1 MMSSNKDI
9 PQLEHYD
16 LIVIGSGPG
25 GQKAAV
31 AAAKQKKKVLV
42 IEKEKVGGACLHTGT
57 IPSKA
62 LREAALNRVD
72 ADSLQT
78 IMARTRHVIDDESH
92 VISAQLKRNN
102 VEYIT
107 GTGSF
112 LKAHQIQIENS
123 AGIYTVE
130 SKFILIG
137 TGTRPRHPAGIQF
150 DDTCIFDSDTVLE
163 MKKQP
168 KTMLVV
174 GAGVIGCEYASIYAR
189 LGISVCLADVRDQ
202 LLPTID
208 QEIVAALIKQFEKDK
223 IQLLMGYDTKEVL
236 KKASQVSVKLVSAQ
250 KKETKDMMFDAV
262 LYCAGRIGNVESLNL
277 KLAGIQTD
285 DRGLIKVNN
294 NYQTTTPNVYA
305 VGDVVGFPALA
316 ASSAEQG
323 RLATLHALNAKEV
336 HFPATF
342 PYGIYTIPE
351 ISSVGL
357 QEADLKKT
365 DTEYVVGLALYR
377 ELARGKIIDD
387 ENGFLKLLVDVA
399 TSKILGV
406 HVIGTGATELIHIG
420 QVAMAFHASAEFFV
434 DNVFNYP
441 TLAEAYKVAALNAM
455 NKIRFRNEE
464 YLARI
469 DTD

>member
-1 MMSSNKDI
+1 MSSKDI
-9 PQLEHYD
+9 PQLKNYD

-62 LREAALNRVD
+62 LREAALNRLD

-78 IMARTRHVIDDESH
+78 IMERTRHVIEDESH
-92 VISAQLKRNN
+92 VIAAQLKRNN
-102 VEYIT
+102 VEFIS
-107 GTGSF
+107 GIGSF
-112 LKAHQIQIENS
+112 LKPHQIQIKNS
-123 AGIYTVE
+123 VGIQIVE

-150 DDTCIFDSDTVLE
+150 DDNCIFDSDTVLE
-163 MKKQP
+163 MKRQP
-168 KTMLVV
+168 KTMLVI

-223 IQLLMGYDTKEVL
+223 IQLFMGYDTREVV
-236 KKASQVSVKLVSAQ
+236 KSESQVSLKLVSA
-250 KKETKDMMFDAV
+250 KKNETKDMKFDAV

-285 DRGLIKVNN
+285 ERGLIKVNS

-323 RLATLHALNAKEV
+323 RLAILHALNAKEV

-357 QEADLKKT
+357 QESDLKKT
-365 DTEYVVGLALYR
+365 DIEYVVGLALYR

-420 QVAMAFHASAEFFV
+420 QVAMAFQASAEFFV